1 MIHTKATEK
10 AGSAL
15 VQAIR
20 DGGERM
26 PSVRS
31 LPSAVN
37 GIASA
42 VELCHGLAL
51 AAGWYDDV
59 HTGEPIE
66 RNQGEQIA
74 LIHGELSQALEGL
87 RTGSQDR
94 HLPHRKRAEVELTDA
109 LIRILQLAGALRMDL
124 SGALVEKLAYNA
136 KRADHKPE
144 SRAAAGGKKF

>member
-15 VQAIR
+15 AQAIR
-20 DGGERM
+20 DGGSRM

-31 LPSAVN
+31 LPSAIN
-37 GIASA
+37 GIGSA
-42 VELCHGLAL
+42 IELCYGLAL

-87 RTGSQDR
+87 RTDSHDK

-109 LIRILQLAGALRMDL
+109 LIRILQLAGSLKLDL
-124 SGALVEKLAYNA
+124 AGALVEKLAYNA
-136 KRADHKPE
+136 QRTDHKRQH
-144 SRAAAGGKKF
+144 RAAANGKRF